1 MGIVPFTKV
10 HFMVANNSKSAQAP
24 RGTGA
29 DPPSAGARRTK
40 VIIVG
45 AADELLMEVGPA
57 LSDQYRSYSV
67 DTAGEIGALSA
78 SSWIGVFD
86 ASTRAGGRR
95 TFAQLESQ
103 YPQQPWIVVC
113 ADEDRPNWRDVL
125 SRGGACEV
133 IARGELSVATFAA
146 ALDKATQRLAATPRA
161 AATAAQRTPIPAV
174 SWILGA
180 AVLVVVVAGAAWWMT
195 HSGPPPPAA
204 AVPNSQNLPAA
215 SVPAARLP
223 AREPAGRP
231 AAPQSVE
238 GLLSLARIAFRDPA
252 AQLPKADAALQGT
265 SALELYGAVLVQQ
278 PSNKEALDGVRR
290 LQGVARLRVQNAVA
304 DGDADTAARLLAVL
318 QHANLAPEELRTL
331 EASVAAI
338 QLQQLT
344 LQARSAMAAGN
355 LSVARARIDQLLAL
369 QGERAPVPELRK
381 ELAARKLEG
390 DLAAA
395 AQRVR
400 AAITT
405 GSLLEPAAD
414 NARTRFLVMR
424 ELNHTSPQTLAVQH
438 DLLLALLR
446 RAQAAIGRHDL
457 ESAQQTLT
465 IAQDFG
471 SKAELA
477 ETRGGLDAAL
487 SARGVAEAAAASARA
502 PRAGAPGTDAKT
514 GAEPILSPK
523 PMHPM
528 QVDFPPVAQ
537 LQNVQ
542 GFVIVEFMLNP
553 NGGASAATV
562 VESSPL
568 RTFDSAALAAVRRAT
583 FSTKDLADPKRPQ
596 RARFRIN
603 FTLADNAAPA
613 AAVSKT
619 APAIAGA
626 ASGAAAPN
634 PLQILSPKPTQSLQV
649 EYPKVALALHRTGY
663 VVVEFMLQ
671 PDGTP
676 GSPIVIE
683 SAPEKVFDYEAL
695 MAVKRARFVTS
706 GLADPTKAQRAR
718 VKINFKGQ

>member
-1 MGIVPFTKV
+1 
-10 HFMVANNSKSAQAP
+10 MVANNNARAQGP
-24 RGTGA
+24 HGTGA
-29 DPPSAGARRTK
+29 EPPSQGARRTK
-40 VIIVG
+40 VINVG

-86 ASTRAGGRR
+86 ASNRAGGRR
-95 TFAQLESQ
+95 AFAQLESQ

-113 ADEDRPNWRDVL
+113 ADEDRPDWRDVL

-146 ALDKATQRLAATPRA
+146 ALDKATQRLTATPRA
-161 AATAAQRTPIPAV
+161 AATAARSTPRVAV
-174 SWILGA
+174 SWVLGG
-180 AVLVVVVAGAAWWMT
+180 AVLVVGAGAAWWMT
-195 HSGPPPPAA
+195 HSGPRPPAA
-204 AVPNSQNLPAA
+204 AVLSIQNLPTA
-215 SVPAARLP
+215 SSPAPRLP
-223 AREPAGRP
+223 ALEPAGRP
-231 AAPQSVE
+231 AAPQGVA

-252 AQLPKADAALQGT
+252 AQLPKPDAALQGT
-265 SALELYGAVLVQQ
+265 SALELYGAVLLQQ
-278 PSNKEALDGVRR
+278 PTNKEALDGVRR
-290 LQGVARLRVQNAVA
+290 LQAVARLRVQNAVA

-318 QHANLAPEELRTL
+318 QHGNFAPEELRTL

-338 QLQQLT
+338 QLKQLT

-390 DLAAA
+390 DLTAA

-405 GSLLEPAAD
+405 GALLEPAAD

-424 ELNHTSPQTLAVQH
+424 DLNRTSPQTLAVQH
-438 DLLLALLR
+438 DLLLAFLR
-446 RAQAAIGRHDL
+446 RAQAAIARQDL
-457 ESAQQTLT
+457 EGAQQSLT
-465 IAQDFG
+465 VAQDFG

-477 ETRGGLDAAL
+477 QARAGLDAAI
-487 SARGVAEAAAASARA
+487 SARRGAEAAAAAARA
-502 PRAGAPGTDAKT
+502 PRAGAPGSDAKT

-523 PMHPM
+523 PTHPM
-528 QVDFPPVAQ
+528 QVDFPPVAH

-542 GFVIVEFMLNP
+542 GFVIVEFMLIP

-603 FTLADNAAPA
+603 FTLADNPAPEA
-613 AAVSKT
+613 GVSKT
-619 APAIAGA
+619 A
-626 ASGAAAPN
+626 SGAAVRN

-663 VVVEFMLQ
+663 VIVEFMLQ

-683 SAPEKVFDYEAL
+683 SAPEKLFDYEAL
-695 MAVKRARFVTS
+695 MAVRRARFVTS
-706 GLADPTKAQRAR
+706 DLADPTRAQRAR